1 VQQKIQ
7 SRLQPKIQKKIERR
21 KRWNQ
26 DPGTTHLPP
35 ALLPELLKIQESA
48 PITVSVI
55 INTFSQPEVFGQYE
69 I

>member
-1 VQQKIQ
+1 VQPKIQ
-7 SRLQPKIQKKIERR
+7 SRLQPEIQKKIERR

-26 DPGTTHLPP
+26 DPGATHLPP

-48 PITVSVI
+48 PITASVI